1 MLYNDKKRNDSL
13 LEERNKQMAFVTTGE
28 MLRKAQA
35 GSYAVGAFNAEN
47 LEMVQAII
55 AAAEAENAPV
65 IIQTTPGT
73 LKYAGPECFAGLV
86 SRLARDAKVSVALHL
101 DHGNSYE
108 LAEKCAREGY
118 TSLMIDGSKLPYE
131 ENITLTRR
139 VVAMA
144 GGLPVEAEL
153 GTVGGKEDGMEAKPQ
168 YTDPD
173 QAADFVSRT
182 GISSFA
188 VAIGTAHGIYKGEP
202 KLDLDRLALVRTRV
216 DIPLVLHGTSGVPE
230 DQVRA
235 CIARGICKVNY
246 ATELRQVF
254 TKAVRRALVE
264 LPDAFDPKKYLA
276 EGRKDVQERVRELI
290 RLLGS
295 SGKG

>member
-1 MLYNDKKRNDSL
+1 MP
-13 LEERNKQMAFVTTGE
+13 FVTTGD
-28 MLRKAQA
+28 MMKNAQA
-35 GSYAVGAFNAEN
+35 GGYAIGAFNAEN

-65 IIQTTPGT
+65 MIQTTPGT
-73 LKYAGPECFAGLV
+73 LKYAGPKCFAGLV
-86 SRLARDAKVSVALHL
+86 SRLARDAKVPVALHL

-108 LAEKCAREGY
+108 LAEECAREGY

-131 ENITLTRR
+131 ENIAITRR

-144 GGLPVEAEL
+144 CGLPVEAEL

-188 VAIGTAHGIYKGEP
+188 VAIGTAHGVYKGEP
-202 KLDLDRLALVRTRV
+202 KLDLDRLAAVRERV
-216 DIPLVLHGTSGVPE
+216 AVPLVLHGTSGVPA

-254 TKAVRRALVE
+254 TAAVRKALDE
-264 LPDAFDPKKYLA
+264 MPEAYDPKKYLA
-276 EGRKDVQERVRELI
+276 EGRKAVQARVQELI

-295 SGKG
+295 DGKA